1 MSPFYHPYLDYNN
14 ADFDSM
20 RKIFNDEFNVLLK
33 NFTDVNDQLSY
44 FVKTLNIAKESFIPR
59 KKCFNNPRNH
69 IKLDKTAKSKL
80 RKKQRLWKQYLKTK
94 DTKTYTDFSRT
105 SNQLRHLTRKSA
117 KEKERNISDQAKTNP
132 KSFWKYVN
140 QKRKYKV
147 PIPNLYKSKAEN
159 KKDLAE
165 TDIDKTETLANQF
178 SSVFTKESNTDWDLP
193 DPVKTNKNMS
203 VVFSENIVLEKLQNL
218 SINKSPGPDD
228 INSRIL
234 VELAKSVAPSLSILF
249 QNFLSYWNCIIR
261 LEKS

>member
-1 MSPFYHPYLDYNN
+1 M
-14 ADFDSM
+14 
-20 RKIFNDEFNVLLK
+20 
-33 NFTDVNDQLSY
+33 
-44 FVKTLNIAKESFIPR
+44 
-59 KKCFNNPRNH
+59 
-69 IKLDKTAKSKL
+69 
-80 RKKQRLWKQYLKTK
+80 
-94 DTKTYTDFSRT
+94 
-105 SNQLRHLTRKSA
+105 TRKSV

-147 PIPNLYKSKAEN
+147 LIPNLYKSKAEN

-234 VELAKSVAPSLSILF
+234 VELAKSVAPSLSLLF
-249 QNFLSYWNCIIR
+249 QNFYYTGIIPSEWKRVTPVYKKDDKKDPENYCLLSLTSILYKIMKSIIKDHLLR
-261 LEKS
+261 YLKDNNISSNKQYGFVLGRSIVL